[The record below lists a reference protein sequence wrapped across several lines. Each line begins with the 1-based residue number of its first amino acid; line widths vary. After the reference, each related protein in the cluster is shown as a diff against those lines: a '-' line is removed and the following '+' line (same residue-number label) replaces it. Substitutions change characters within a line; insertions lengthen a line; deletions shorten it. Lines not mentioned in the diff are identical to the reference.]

1 MNTDEKISKP
11 KGGKRKGA
19 GRKAGI
25 PNKGNRDDDK
35 VWVAA
40 YARKCGREAIDK
52 LVHIMHHGKSDN
64 AQIAASVAILDC
76 GYGKPVAQLDVSVTS
91 ASVPMINNKKM
102 TLEEAAEAYAETS
115 RNMWAQ
121 IKQED
126 PKLIE
131 ATANATVVDIGQK
144 R

>member
-1 MNTDEKISKP
+1 MNTVEKISKP

-40 YARKCGREAIDK
+40 YARKYGREAIDK
-52 LVHIMHHGKSDN
+52 LVHIMRHGKSDN
-64 AQIAASVAILDC
+64 VQIAASVAILDR
-76 GYGKPVAQLDVSVTS
+76 GYGKPVAQFDVSVTS
-91 ASVPMINNKKM
+91 ASVPMINKNM
-102 TLEEAAEAYAETS
+102 TLEEAAEAYAETA

-126 PKLIE
+126 PKQIE
-131 ATANATVVDIGQK
+131 APANATVVDIGQD